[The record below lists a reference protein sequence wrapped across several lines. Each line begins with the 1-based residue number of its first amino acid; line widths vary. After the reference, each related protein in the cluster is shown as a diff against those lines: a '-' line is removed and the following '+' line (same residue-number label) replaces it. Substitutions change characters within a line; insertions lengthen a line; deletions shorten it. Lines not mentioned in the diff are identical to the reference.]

1 MDPARDNEYQS
12 AVGGRPGAAAGK
24 RDERCARPDAQR
36 REHSVA
42 REELAR
48 FLRERRDRLRPEES
62 GLRPA
67 AAPRRRTPGL
77 RREEIAESAHISVD
91 YYIRMEQARGPRPSA
106 RILDALAGALQL
118 SSAERSHLF
127 QLAGVVPGPP
137 AAPPRLVRPH
147 VAELI
152 GRLPETA
159 AVVTA
164 ANYDVLCFNPL
175 AEAILGGLAQRP
187 NLARRRLLERE
198 QVLTDG
204 HEDFATLVVSRL
216 RTARS
221 VYPADAGLSELVS
234 ELAAGS
240 EEFRELWA
248 GSPVRFPAHRTK
260 NMSHPEFGSLRVNC
274 DVLVIPEDDQQIVF
288 MTADPGTPTARTL
301 RHLAFRPDQGR
312 PGRSGRPDVTE
323 TTF

>member
-1 MDPARDNEYQS
+1 M
-12 AVGGRPGAAAGK
+12 
-24 RDERCARPDAQR
+24 
-36 REHSVA
+36 A

-48 FLRERRDRLRPEES
+48 FLRERRDRLRPEGS
-62 GLRPA
+62 GPRPTGG
-67 AAPRRRTPGL
+67 PRRRTPGL
-77 RREEIAESAHISVD
+77 RREEIAELAHISVD

-106 RILDALAGALQL
+106 RILDGVAGALRL

-127 QLAGVVPGPP
+127 RLAGVVPGP
-137 AAPPRLVRPH
+137 AVSPPRLVQPH

-175 AEAILGGLAQRP
+175 AEAILGDLAQRP

-198 QVLTDG
+198 QVLTEG

-216 RTARS
+216 RTARAD
-221 VYPADAGLSELVS
+221 YPADPGLSELVS

-240 EEFRELWA
+240 EEFRELWT
-248 GSPVRFPAHRTK
+248 GSPVRIPAHRTK
-260 NMSHPEFGSLRVNC
+260 SMSHPELGILRINC
-274 DVLVIPEDDQQIVF
+274 DVLALPEDDQQIVF
-288 MTADPGTPTARTL
+288 MTADPGTPTARAL
-301 RHLAFRPDQGR
+301 RHLAFRRDRARG
-312 PGRSGRPDVTE
+312 
-323 TTF
+323 

>member
-1 MDPARDNEYQS
+1 M
-12 AVGGRPGAAAGK
+12 
-24 RDERCARPDAQR
+24 
-36 REHSVA
+36 A

-48 FLRERRDRLRPEES
+48 FLREHRDQRHPEEL
-62 GLRPA
+62 GLRLTG
-67 AAPRRRTPGL
+67 APRRRTPGL
-77 RREEIAESAHISVD
+77 RREEIAELAHISVD

-106 RILDALAGALQL
+106 RILDALAGALRL

-127 QLAGVVPGPP
+127 RLAGVVPGPA

-175 AEAILGGLAQRP
+175 AEAILGGLGERP
-187 NLARRRLLERE
+187 NLARRRILERE
-198 QVLTDG
+198 QVLTEG
-204 HEDFATLVVSRL
+204 HEDFAALVVSRL

-221 VYPADAGLSELVS
+221 VYPADADLSELVS

-248 GSPVRFPAHRTK
+248 GSPVRLPAHRTK
-260 NMSHPEFGSLRVNC
+260 SMSHPELGSLRINC
-274 DVLVIPEDDQQIVF
+274 DVLTIPEDDQQIVF
-288 MTADPGTPTARTL
+288 MTADPGTPTARAL
-301 RHLAFRPDQGR
+301 RHLAFRCDQAR
-312 PGRSGRPDVTE
+312 AARPDRAHVTE